1 MRLKSLLS
9 AFVAVTTF
17 LSAPSFSAETVPDHQ
32 EHSALANVIHV
43 AVFSSLNPTMD
54 KTVSEQFQGIN
65 INYLQSIA
73 QDMNA
78 SLKIKGYDSIDHV
91 YQALESGE
99 ADLAVGFSRTKDREK
114 RFVFSDPF
122 YSTSLAVWFRNSR
135 AAYLAPKSLKW
146 VCLRTS
152 SYCSRLSELG
162 VDNATVV
169 EDFNDSFEM
178 VNRGDADAFIVN
190 YVSLLQYLNEN
201 DVVDGQVWVP
211 DWLEPEQVSVMA
223 SPKKRALVDKINKVL
238 ESEGE
243 TLQAYSSQSFNAY
256 HKIDQA
262 NIAYRNQHHQDKAV
276 RFTFDTDSYP
286 MFFRDKDGKLT
297 GVLNDVLKLI
307 QARSGLKFQ
316 YVPME
321 EGKTADQM
329 MADGEVD
336 ILPLTMQSSADGES
350 LALTDPYFNLKYVSV
365 ELMTPR
371 LSKSSADGVLLTTMQ
386 RSELSFKESVFDT
399 HAVSFNDLHK
409 MLKALSAGEIGRAY
423 IREDLLEMLLANGY
437 DSKYRINRKDYR
449 SVRASIGVSKTDPLL
464 LNALNSVLTTI
475 DGNELRKIRDG
486 YSRFNVVYGYDKFN
500 VMLLIGGLIL
510 IALIIIFISYLLS
523 KNLKLQ
529 VVLRENE
536 AKNSQGEFEF
546 MQQIITALPVKV
558 FIHDFN
564 HDLVL
569 SNCSKHMAG
578 ECGGCTMAENNV
590 AKSPI
595 VENQELIEQ
604 VLTDGFSINRTVDIT
619 DCQLNI
625 KTVEFYHKRVINSTT
640 QKAFVLTV
648 IHDVSAR
655 YQQQRELIEANK
667 AAEQAVV
674 ARERFLASMSHE
686 LRTPIAGMSG
696 LLEMLNMRL
705 THAEDRMLLKNVITS
720 TQNLKMLVNDILD
733 FSKLEANQLNIE
745 SVEFNV
751 MKGTCELL
759 RIHSAA
765 AKEKE
770 LEFEFDWTPTPIR
783 TIKIDALRYSQ
794 IVNNLL
800 SNAIKFTDSGKI
812 RVEMSVT
819 KSLLHFS
826 VMDSGVGMTE
836 QQQKVVFQ
844 PFVQADNSIAR
855 RYGGTGLGL
864 TIVRDLIQL
873 MGGEF
878 ELESVAGLGTKITFS
893 LPLEV
898 EEYYQ
903 NPFPHIELHCGKIP
917 KYVNEWLEPWFEHA
931 VLSGEKHTVAVTT
944 PDDKSLHQEEFT
956 IILDPEFDQMAHV
969 DNNTVRLSTS
979 PLFPDVVFEV
989 LRRVN
994 EGENKPESDEI
1005 VMLSGHVLVA
1015 EDNPIN
1021 QMLIVKQLEEMGVTV
1036 EVVSDGL
1043 QALNSLRRNFTSY
1056 DLLITDGHMP
1066 NMDGYQL
1073 ARRVRDTLPEFAD
1086 KPIIGC
1092 TAEDSRVALQRG
1104 EMSGFDHILYKPYG
1118 IHPLNQLLRKFLP
1131 YKNAPVAELL
1141 SPEPKVVDPSWLDN
1155 YSIDEA
1161 LMLGKVYVTTMQ
1173 EDCDKL
1179 ESVRDDLEQ
1188 VRQVA
1193 HRIKGGA
1200 GTVGVKELME
1210 LAQVVEHSA
1219 AEGNPDIHGSINTLI
1234 AQVTQTIEQTRDWL
1248 NVHEQTDTCIDS

>member
-1 MRLKSLLS
+1 MRIRSFLS
-9 AFVAVTTF
+9 VFIAVTAF
-17 LSAPSFSAETVPDHQ
+17 LSLPSHSAETVP
-32 EHSALANVIHV
+32 EHHKPSALANVIHV

-91 YQALESGE
+91 YQALENGD
-99 ADLAVGFSRTKDREK
+99 ADLAVGFSRTKNREK
-114 RFVFSDPF
+114 RFIFSDPF
-122 YSTSLAVWFRNSR
+122 YSTSLAVWYRNSR
-135 AAYLAPKSLKW
+135 TAYLAPKTLKW

-152 SYCSRLSELG
+152 SYCSRLSDLG
-162 VDNATVV
+162 VTNATVV
-169 EDFNDSFEM
+169 DDFDDSFDM
-178 VNRGDADAFIVN
+178 VNSGDADAFIVN

-223 SPKKRALVDKINKVL
+223 APRNKLLVQKINQILKT
-238 ESEGE
+238 EGE
-243 TLQAYSSQSFNAY
+243 TLRAYSSQSFNAY

-262 NIAYRNQHHQDKAV
+262 NIAYRTQHLQDRSI
-276 RFTFDTDSYP
+276 RFTFDADSYP
-286 MFFRDKDGKLT
+286 LFYRDREGKLT

-316 YVPME
+316 YVPIP
-321 EGKTADQM
+321 EGKTSDQM
-329 MADGEVD
+329 IADGEVD
-336 ILPLTMQSSADGES
+336 ILPLTLQNSADGES
-350 LALTDPYFNLKYVSV
+350 LALTDPYFSLKYVCV

-371 LSKSSADGVLLTTMQ
+371 LSKSRADGVLLTTMQ
-386 RSELSFKESVFDT
+386 RSEMSIKDSVFDANT
-399 HAVSFNDLHK
+399 VPFNDMRT
-409 MLKALSAGEIGRAY
+409 MLQALSNGEIGRAY

-437 DSKYRINRKDYR
+437 DNKYRINRKDYR
-449 SVRASIGVSKTDPLL
+449 SVRASIGVAKEDPLL

-475 DGNELRKIRDG
+475 DANELRKIRDG
-486 YSRFNVVYGYDKFN
+486 YSRFNVVYGYDKFK
-500 VMLLIGGLIL
+500 VMMLIGGLIV
-510 IALIIIFISYLLS
+510 IALIIILISYLLS

-529 VVLRENE
+529 VVLREND
-536 AKNSQGEFEF
+536 AKNSKSEFEF

-564 HDLVL
+564 HELVL
-569 SNCSKHMAG
+569 SNCSKNNSG
-578 ECGGCTMAENNV
+578 ECGACTMAEDNAEKN
-590 AKSPI
+590 AI
-595 VENQELIEQ
+595 VENPQLIEQ

-619 DCQLNI
+619 NCQLKI
-625 KTVEFYHKRVINSTT
+625 KTVEFYHKRVINSST

-648 IHDVSAR
+648 IHDVSTR

-770 LEFEFDWTPTPIR
+770 LEFEFDWLPTPIR

-812 RVEMSVT
+812 RVEMSVRDE
-819 KSLLHFS
+819 KLNFS

-864 TIVRDLIQL
+864 TIVRDLIEL

-893 LPLEV
+893 LPFEV
-898 EEYYQ
+898 MEHYQ
-903 NPFPHIELHCGKIP
+903 NPFPHIELHSGAIP
-917 KYVNEWLEPWFEHA
+917 KYVNEWVEPWFEHA
-931 VLSGEKHTVAVTT
+931 QLADERHTVALTT
-944 PDDKSLHQEEFT
+944 PDDKSLHKEDFT
-956 IILDPEFDQMAHV
+956 VILDPEFDQMAHV
-969 DNNTVRLSTS
+969 DDNIIRLSTC
-979 PLFPDVVFEV
+979 PLFPDVIFEV

-994 EGENKPESDEI
+994 EGENKPDSDEI

-1021 QMLIVKQLEEMGVTV
+1021 QMLIVKQLEEMGVSV
-1036 EVVSDGL
+1036 DVVSDGL

-1073 ARRVRDTLPEFAD
+1073 ARRVRDTLPEFAN

-1131 YKNAPVAELL
+1131 LKHVPAGDLISNKTELAPC
-1141 SPEPKVVDPSWLDN
+1141 WLDN
-1155 YSIDEA
+1155 YSVDEA
-1161 LMLGKVYVTTMQ
+1161 LMLGEVYVSTMQ
-1173 EDCDKL
+1173 EDCERLDR
-1179 ESVRDDLEQ
+1179 VRDDQEQ

-1210 LAQVVEHSA
+1210 LAQEVEHA
-1219 AEGNPDIHGSINTLI
+1219 AAQGHSDIHGSINTLI

-1248 NVHEQTDTCIDS
+1248 NIHVQTDTSINS